1 MLNIEY
7 SNVATEQLNEIYE
20 NDNIY
25 IGTSFTQQ
33 FINWNHEF
41 YRYVNENAISKH
53 KLYSQG
59 IYTIGKIGKLEYK
72 YFTLKD
78 ADVFEIIEF
87 RFSKLPYKKQ
97 NSNLKIVGNGG
108 YGYKIAQSLFNNKYA
123 IFTPQNKRLCR
134 FVFDYIIGFYHHF
147 GFDKL
152 PTAIGFMGNRIYEI
166 DMEGN
171 IWLVRNMSKS
181 DFLNKEQPLDEVN
194 KRFKFLINECTISV
208 IKELYYILERRKR
221 VIRNEYHSNL
231 Y

>member
-72 YFTLKD
+72 YYCLFLLLSD
-78 ADVFEIIEF
+78 
-87 RFSKLPYKKQ
+87 
-97 NSNLKIVGNGG
+97 KIQKGTECL
-108 YGYKIAQSLFNNKYA
+108 S
-123 IFTPQNKRLCR
+123 
-134 FVFDYIIGFYHHF
+134 
-147 GFDKL
+147 
-152 PTAIGFMGNRIYEI
+152 
-166 DMEGN
+166 
-171 IWLVRNMSKS
+171 
-181 DFLNKEQPLDEVN
+181 EV
-194 KRFKFLINECTISV
+194 T
-208 IKELYYILERRKR
+208 
-221 VIRNEYHSNL
+221 
-231 Y
+231 